1 MKHFKSNILPAFAI
15 NTEDNY
21 EDSRKEGAL
30 KLAVY
35 LIILEKL
42 YKKQQFTKLCMS
54 IVKIYLSVIFFI
66 AVILILYL
74 TTL

>member
-30 KLAVY
+30 KLTLY
-35 LIILEKL
+35 FIILEKL
-42 YKKQQFTKLCMS
+42 YKKQQFKKLCMN
-54 IVKIYLSVIFFI
+54 IVQIYL
-66 AVILILYL
+66 AVILFIVIMAVFYLIIL
-74 TTL
+74 